1 MKFDNAESAAVA
13 HANSHV
19 RLDIY
24 RDIHKALRMSMG
36 HTLQQVGSV
45 DWQDDACVA
54 KACEQVQRLAD
65 FCERH
70 LAHENTH
77 IHAVMEARA
86 PGSSDKIAAEHI
98 EHELEIAALR
108 NLANQLTAAQTAQR
122 ESAVHALYQTLALF
136 IAHNMVHMHV
146 EETQNNAVLWSS
158 YTDAEI
164 LGIEQRLVAH
174 IAPPMMM
181 LTMRWMIPGMSH
193 PDRVAMFSGIKAG
206 APQPVFD
213 ALLNLARESLND
225 AEWTKLARAMQQ
237 PVAPGLV
244 AK

>member
-1 MKFDNAESAAVA
+1 MKFDNAESAALA
-13 HANSHV
+13 HANSHA

-24 RDIHKALRMSMG
+24 RDIHKALRMCMG
-36 HTLQQVGSV
+36 HTLQRVGSA

-54 KACEQVQRLAD
+54 KACELVQGLAD
-65 FCERH
+65 FCEGH

-77 IHAVMEARA
+77 VHAAMEARA

-108 NLANQLTAAQTAQR
+108 NLANQLAAAQPAQR
-122 ESAVHALYQTLALF
+122 ESAARALYQTLALF

-164 LGIEQRLVAH
+164 LDIEQRLVAD

-181 LTMRWMIPGMSH
+181 LSMRWMIPGMSH
-193 PDRVAMFSGIKAG
+193 PERVAKFSGIKAG
-206 APQPVFD
+206 APKPVFD
-213 ALLNLARESLND
+213 ALMHVARETLND
-225 AEWTKLARAMQQ
+225 TEWGKLARALQL
-237 PVAPGLV
+237 PVTPGLV
-244 AK
+244 AQ